1 MKIRDFRYRKK
12 NEEEGDYSVMI
23 LNETDTHLAGI
34 DLKKLSEGEVAE
46 VKAIQE
52 EYESQLKPY
61 MKAYRSFIKER
72 LLEEESK

>member
-1 MKIRDFRYRKK
+1 M
-12 NEEEGDYSVMI
+12 N
-23 LNETDTHLAGI
+23 
-34 DLKKLSEGEVAE
+34 KKLSEDEVAE

-72 LLEEESK
+72 LLEEESKWS